1 VGSEVMTAEEVAE
14 FLRVPVATLYQW
26 KHRRVGPPAARVGR
40 WLRYRRR
47 DVEQWLTAQTDK
59 SA

>member
-1 VGSEVMTAEEVAE
+1 MTAEEVAE